1 MAFFKKYREKYF
13 KSFLVA
19 VMFLTFEAMC
29 DLMQPTIMSKIIDKG
44 VTQRDIDYVFK
55 LGILM
60 VVVTGIGALAALARS
75 TIASHVSQKF
85 GADLR
90 LDLFK
95 KINSFSFSNKDNF
108 DTASLVTR
116 LTNDVTQV
124 QNFVNG
130 LMRIFVKAPIL
141 CIGSIIMAI
150 RLNPSMSVIL
160 IVIIPIISIF
170 IALNMKVGY
179 PFYRTIQKSLD
190 KVNSIIR
197 EYLSGVRV
205 VKAFNRFQYEVDR
218 FKGANDELADV
229 SSKAMKVMAVFS
241 PSITLTVNL
250 GIVIVLWV
258 GGLKVDS
265 GDIKVGQIIAFT
277 NYMTQILFS
286 LMMISFVFTTF
297 VRAKASTERIV
308 EVLSQEND
316 IEIEKVP
323 VFIKYVEGNVEFKDV
338 TFAYDNN
345 VNNAVLKNISFKCNK
360 GETLGI
366 IGSTGSGKSSLVNL
380 IPRFYDTL
388 SGQVMLDGVDV
399 KAMET
404 NNLIDSIAMV
414 PQKSVLFTGT
424 IKENICFGK
433 ENASIEE
440 INEVAEI
447 AQAHEF
453 IAKFPEGYNTVLGQG
468 GANLSGGQKQRLS
481 IARALIK
488 RPKVL
493 ILDDCTSAVD
503 VSTEEKIRDGFKSYL
518 KDMTCIVIAQRI
530 TSVMNAD
537 RIIVLDDGAIVGNG
551 THKELLESCNVYKDI
566 FYSQIGKEMI

>member
-1 MAFFKKYREKYF
+1 MAFFKKYRQKYF

-44 VTQRDIDYVFK
+44 VAQRDIDYVFK
-55 LGILM
+55 LGIFM
-60 VVVTGIGALAALARS
+60 VIVTGIGALAALARS
-75 TIASHVSQKF
+75 TIASHVSQSF

-141 CIGSIIMAI
+141 CIGSIVMAI

-258 GGLKVDS
+258 GGLRVDS

-297 VRAKASTERIV
+297 VRAKASTERIG

-316 IEIEKVP
+316 IEVENVP

-345 VNNAVLKNISFKCNK
+345 EDNAVLKNISFKCNK

-404 NNLIDSIAMV
+404 KNLIDSIAMV
-414 PQKSVLFTGT
+414 PQKSVLFTGS

-433 ENASIEE
+433 ENASVEE
-440 INEVAEI
+440 INEVAQV

-453 IAKFPEGYNTVLGQG
+453 IAKLPEGYNTVLGQG
-468 GANLSGGQKQRLS
+468 GVNLSGGQKQRLS

-488 RPKVL
+488 KPKVL

-503 VSTEEKIRDGFKSYL
+503 VSTEEKIREGFKSYL

-551 THKELLESCNVYKDI
+551 THKELLENCSVYKDI